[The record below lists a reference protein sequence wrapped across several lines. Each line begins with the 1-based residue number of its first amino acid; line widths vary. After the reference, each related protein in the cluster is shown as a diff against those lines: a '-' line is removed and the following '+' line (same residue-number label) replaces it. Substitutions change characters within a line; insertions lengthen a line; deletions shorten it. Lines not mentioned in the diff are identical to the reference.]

1 MSEATAREA
10 NLLGTLGLTVA
21 DRIRA
26 AGEDE
31 LGVAGAAPVM
41 LVALSTFLEERPL
54 DEVASAFG
62 ITPSAVVR
70 AIDRL
75 AELGLVRR
83 GPGADGRRVSVTV
96 TAKGRRRAEAIQARR
111 ERELHEITSVLSRAE
126 QRELTRLHEKLL
138 RPLPDSV
145 EAAGRICRF
154 CDVLACG
161 HHEGSCPVTQGLD
174 AKLGRTRSAAA
185 GL

>member
-1 MSEATAREA
+1 MSEVTAREA

-54 DEVASAFG
+54 EELASAFG

-83 GPGADGRRVSVTV
+83 GPGAD
-96 TAKGRRRAEAIQARR
+96 
-111 ERELHEITSVLSRAE
+111 ERELREITAVLSRAE

-145 EAAGRICRF
+145 QAAGRICRF

-161 HHEGSCPVTQGLD
+161 HYEGRCPVTQGLD
-174 AKLGRTRSAAA
+174 AKLGRTGSAAA
-185 GL
+185 GG

>member
-1 MSEATAREA
+1 MSQATARDA
-10 NLLGTLGLTVA
+10 NLLGTLGLAVS

-54 DEVASAFG
+54 DEVANAFG

-70 AIDRL
+70 VIDRL

-83 GPGADGRRVSVTV
+83 GPGADGRRISVTL
-96 TAKGRRRAEAIQARR
+96 TAKGRRRASAIQARR
-111 ERELHEITSVLSRAE
+111 ERELFAISAALTGAE
-126 QRELTRLHEKLL
+126 QRELTRLNEKLL
-138 RPLPDSV
+138 RALPDSR
-145 EAAGRICRF
+145 ESAGRICRF

-161 HHEGSCPVTQGLD
+161 HYEGRCPVTQGVD
-174 AKLGRTRSAAA
+174 AKLGRA
-185 GL
+185 